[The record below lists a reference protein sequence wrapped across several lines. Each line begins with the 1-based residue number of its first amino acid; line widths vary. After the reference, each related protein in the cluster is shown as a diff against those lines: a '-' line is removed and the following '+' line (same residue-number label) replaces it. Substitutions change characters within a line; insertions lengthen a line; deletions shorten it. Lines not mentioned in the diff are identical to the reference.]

1 MDLPG
6 QLARKVRLA
15 RPALRV
21 AQVSP
26 DPLVLLAIPAP
37 LAPLEMPRQL
47 LVRLARL
54 GLLDRYL
61 LLPGLRGLR
70 ALKAL
75 LAPLVLPVQ
84 PVQPARPAL
93 LEPKELLA
101 QLGLPELLA
110 PLVQRLLLA
119 ALIRRFNTTTLARL
133 LDHPI

>member
-1 MDLPG
+1 MG
-6 QLARKVRLA
+6 
-15 RPALRV
+15 
-21 AQVSP
+21 
-26 DPLVLLAIPAP
+26 LLALPAAQASLDQQDLLEI
-37 LAPLEMPRQL
+37 LAQLVPLEMPQQL

-61 LLPGLRGLR
+61 LLRGLRGLR

-84 PVQPARPAL
+84 PVQSALPAL

-119 ALIRRFNTTTLARL
+119 DLIRKFNTTTLARL
-133 LDHPI
+133 PGQLI